1 MVSQSCT
8 LTRRLFCVGA
18 ILVYSATLAVGQVA
32 GGLTETTNTRLG
44 GNNYIVGTVYSPEGT
59 PINTRMR
66 IKLASP
72 EWGEIL
78 AMTDDRGR
86 FVFSSVGS
94 GVYTIII
101 DREEGYESVSREV
114 EIIRSRSTV
123 PETYTVSIRLRLAEN
138 KKPKTGPPAVVSAS
152 NAGVPKPALDHYENA
167 SKLAREKDYK
177 GAIKELKLAV
187 SEYPAFVNAHNQM
200 GVLYLRLD
208 DVDHAD
214 EAFKAALKI
223 NPDAY
228 EPLLNRGISLYR
240 LAKFKDAETTFRK
253 TLKVKA
259 DSAVSYYYLGRTLN
273 KLGRNED
280 AEKAFL
286 TCLKMSPDDFKEAHR
301 LLAAIYLD
309 RGALPRVVEE
319 LEAYLKVVPTAPDAE
334 NLRQVIEQSKRAI
347 GRQ

>member
-1 MVSQSCT
+1 MVSQTCT
-8 LTRRLFCVGA
+8 LARRLFFVGV
-18 ILVYSATLAVGQVA
+18 LFVCSATLTMGQIA
-32 GGLTETTNTRLG
+32 GGLNETTNTRLG
-44 GNNYIVGTVYSPEGT
+44 GNNYIVGTVYSPDGV

-66 IKLASP
+66 IKLTSP
-72 EWGEIL
+72 EWGDIL
-78 AMTDDRGR
+78 ANTDERGK
-86 FVFSSVGS
+86 FVFSGVAS
-94 GVYTIII
+94 GVYMIVI
-101 DREEGYESVSREV
+101 DRENEYEPVSQEV
-114 EIIRSRSTV
+114 QITRDRSTV
-123 PETYTVSIRLRLAEN
+123 PETYFVSIRLRAVEG
-138 KKPKTGPPAVVSAS
+138 KKPKNGPAVISAA
-152 NAGVPKPALDHYENA
+152 NAGVPKAALDHYEKA
-167 SKLAREKDYK
+167 SKLAHEKDYK
-177 GAIKELKLAV
+177 GAIKELKDAV
-187 SEYPAFVNAHNQM
+187 SEYPQFVSAHNQL
-200 GVLYLRLD
+200 GVLYLRLNE
-208 DVDHAD
+208 VDHAD

-223 NPDAY
+223 NPEAY

-240 LAKFKDAETTFRK
+240 LGKFKDAEASFRA

-280 AEKAFL
+280 AEKALL
-286 TCLKMSPDDFKEAHR
+286 TCLKMSPNDFQEAHR

>member
-1 MVSQSCT
+1 MGLLTCT
-8 LTRRLFCVGA
+8 LTRRLIFVWA
-18 ILVYSATLAVGQVA
+18 IIVYSATLIMGQVA

-44 GNNYIVGTVYSPEGT
+44 GNNYIVGTVYSPEGV

-72 EWGEIL
+72 EWGDIL
-78 AMTDDRGR
+78 AMTDDRGK
-86 FVFSSVGS
+86 FVFSNVGS
-94 GVYTIII
+94 GVYTIVI

-114 EIIRSRSTV
+114 EITRSRSTV
-123 PETYTVSIRLRLAEN
+123 PETYSVSIRLRLAEN
-138 KKPKTGPPAVVSAS
+138 KKPRTAPAVISAS

-167 SKLAREKDYK
+167 SKLAREKDYT

-187 SEYPAFVNAHNQM
+187 SEYPAFLNAHNQM

-208 DVDHAD
+208 EVDHAD

-228 EPLLNRGISLYR
+228 EPLLNRGIAFYR
-240 LAKFKDAETTFRK
+240 LGKFRDAESSFRK
-253 TLKVKA
+253 TLKIMA

-286 TCLKMSPDDFKEAHR
+286 TCLKMSPDDFKESHR

-319 LEAYLKVVPTAPDAE
+319 LEAYLKAVPTAPDAE
-334 NLRQVIEQSKRAI
+334 NLRQVLEQSKRAI

>member
-1 MVSQSCT
+1 M
-8 LTRRLFCVGA
+8 
-18 ILVYSATLAVGQVA
+18 GQIA

-44 GNNYIVGTVYSPEGT
+44 GNNYIAGTVYAPDGV
-59 PINTRMR
+59 PINVRMR
-66 IKLASP
+66 IKLTSP
-72 EWGEIL
+72 EYGEIL
-78 AMTDDRGR
+78 ASTDDRGR
-86 FVFSSVGS
+86 FVFSELAA
-94 GVYTIII
+94 GVYTIVI
-101 DREEGYESVSREV
+101 DREEGYETVAHEV
-114 EIIRSRSTV
+114 EITRNRNIT
-123 PETYTVSIRLRLAEN
+123 PDTYNVTIRLRAVEE
-138 KKPKTGPPAVVSAS
+138 KKPNSKPGVVSAA
-152 NAGVPKPALDHYENA
+152 NAGVPKAAMDHYEKA
-167 SKLAREKDYK
+167 SKLDHEKDYQ
-177 GAIKELKLAV
+177 GAIKELKQAV
-187 SEYPAFVNAHNQM
+187 SEYPQFVSAHNQL
-200 GVLYLRLD
+200 GVLYLRLNEA
-208 DVDHAD
+208 DHAD

-223 NPDAY
+223 NPEAY

-240 LAKFKDAETTFRK
+240 LAKFKDAEKMFRD

-286 TCLKMSPDDFKEAHR
+286 TCLKMSPADFNEAHR